1 MEKKER
7 KKLVKE
13 LALRL
18 KMEKEMEYFNSFEVY
33 KEKTIFNGKY
43 LSKEEETL
51 LEAFKD
57 FLRVNSYLPNEEIVK
72 ILHLN
77 KKQFKFLID
86 CEARYPDF
94 IESVKKHLGEL
105 KHRIAY
111 DRRSDEILAK
121 KLP

>member
-1 MEKKER
+1 MEKIER

-13 LALRL
+13 LLNKI
-18 KMEKEMEYFNSFEVY
+18 KMRKEEPEFFGRQVY

-43 LSKEEETL
+43 LSKDEEDML
-51 LEAFKD
+51 VSLKD
-57 FLRVNSYLPNEEIVK
+57 FMRLNQNLTNEDILQILNS
-72 ILHLN
+72 N
-77 KKQFKFLID
+77 KKQFKFLLD

-94 IESVKKHLGEL
+94 FISVTNSLGAL

-111 DRRSDEILAK
+111 DRRSDEILAR